1 MPGVGVLVSKEAAR
15 PEKTFWVRP
24 DIFRELL
31 EADSH
36 EISRSDSA
44 TSTGEQMA
52 SVLRRY
58 MPAAEVDGEPYTLES
73 RVVPRYG

>member
-1 MPGVGVLVSKEAAR
+1 MPGVGVLVSEEGTR
-15 PEKTFWVRP
+15 PEKTFWVRQ

-44 TSTGEQMA
+44 TSTGEQMSLA
-52 SVLRRY
+52 CFAATCQPLQSIRCAALR
-58 MPAAEVDGEPYTLES
+58 
-73 RVVPRYG
+73 